1 MSGNDTT
8 MHIADFIHTYPG
20 MYIVQSFFHA
30 LIATII
36 TGSAI
41 EAWKIDSPIV
51 RQRFR
56 LSVILI
62 AIFSF
67 PVYQLINPERGT
79 LFFRLDA
86 LFDSSRWLEM
96 ELWSVVPLSLFF
108 VALFV
113 VTSVIFVLQEMV
125 PILRHF
131 IEPTVDPQFAVIR
144 PSKASPVGKALR
156 GISANLP
163 DLFIIHD
170 EEMVLF
176 SNTRGKP
183 AIYMSAGLAKKL
195 TAEQLQAAVAHEMA
209 HIARSKYSILLAGFI
224 LRTLMFFNPVVLVEF
239 RRAIRNEEKICDDIA
254 VSLTGKPSALAETLK
269 KFYSLEHEED
279 LVEGEAPRQASGKV
293 SLEEYSHNLQLE
305 TRIARL
311 EEGRPPVREEAWFP
325 LVLSFAIIAV
335 INYYVV

>member
-1 MSGNDTT
+1 
-8 MHIADFIHTYPG
+8 MHIADFFHTYPG
-20 MYIVQSFFHA
+20 MYIIQSFFHA

-36 TGSAI
+36 TGAAI

-56 LSVILI
+56 LSVILL

-67 PVYQLINPERGT
+67 PLYQLINPERGT

-96 ELWSVVPLSLFF
+96 ELWGVVPLYLFF
-108 VALFV
+108 IAIFV
-113 VTSVIFVLQEMV
+113 ITSIIFVLQEMV

-131 IEPTVDPQFAVIR
+131 IEPTVDPQIAVIR
-144 PSKASPVGKALR
+144 PSEESPVGKALR
-156 GISANLP
+156 GISAALP
-163 DLFIIHD
+163 DVFIIHD
-170 EEMVLF
+170 EEMALF

-183 AIYMSAGLAKKL
+183 AIYLSAGLANQL
-195 TAEQLQAAVAHEMA
+195 TAEQIQAAVAHEMA
-209 HIARSKYSILLAGFI
+209 HIARSKFSVLLAGFI

-269 KFYSLEHEED
+269 KFYSQEHEED
-279 LVEGEAPRQASGKV
+279 PVGEDTPNHASRKI
-293 SLEEYSHNLQLE
+293 SLEEYSHNLQIE

-311 EEGRPPVREEAWFP
+311 EEGGPSLRDGAWFP
-325 LVLSFAIIAV
+325 LVFSFSIIAV